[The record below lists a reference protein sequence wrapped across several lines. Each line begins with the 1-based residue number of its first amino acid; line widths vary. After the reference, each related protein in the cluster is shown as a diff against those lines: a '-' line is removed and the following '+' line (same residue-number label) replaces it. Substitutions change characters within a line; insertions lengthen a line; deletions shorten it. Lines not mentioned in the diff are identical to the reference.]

1 MIKKLII
8 ITAIIAYA
16 CVCTAQTQKGKWMIG
31 GSIGFSSIS
40 TTEKYNGN
48 SVSETIITISPSV
61 KHFVVKDFA
70 VGAAL
75 SYVSIAA
82 TGSSNV
88 SIVEFDPTIRYYFV
102 PLGRNGSKLFSEAWY
117 TFGSQSSGNTNIHVS
132 GYGIKVGPAVF
143 LNEHTAIE
151 ITLGYSTST
160 FEGNPQQNSIAM
172 GVGFQIHI

>member
-16 CVCTAQTQKGKWMIG
+16 CVCSAQTQKGKWMIG
-31 GSIGFSSIS
+31 GGIGFSSMS
-40 TTEKYNGN
+40 TTDKYNGSN
-48 SVSETIITISPSV
+48 ISETIITISPSV

-75 SYVSIAA
+75 SYLSIAE
-82 TGSSNV
+82 TGSSTG
-88 SIVEFDPTIRYYFV
+88 SIVEFNPMIRYYFV
-102 PLGRNGSKLFSEAWY
+102 PLGKNGSKLFAEASY
-117 TFGSQSSGNTNIHVS
+117 TFGNSNSGDKDAHIS

-151 ITLGYSTST
+151 FTLGYFSQSQD
-160 FEGNPQQNSIAM
+160 GLPKQNSIAM